1 MGKIE
6 NRLEALGI
14 KLPEPPERAGLYMQT
29 KGFEDVLCVSGCWPD
44 LPGEPFP
51 KGKLGEMTIE
61 EGQKAAANCML
72 NALAI
77 LKRDLGTL
85 DRVKSVIKMLAFVAS
100 GNDFYEQPAVANG
113 ASRLLIDIFGEGAGC
128 PSRSAI
134 GVNVL
139 PGNIPVEVE
148 LMVQIDRD

>member
-1 MGKIE
+1 MGRIE
-6 NRLEALGI
+6 DRLEMLGI
-14 KLPEPPERAGLYMQT
+14 KLPEPPKKAGLYMQT
-29 KGFEDVLCVSGCWPD
+29 KGFEDILCVSGSGPD
-44 LPGEPFP
+44 LPGEPYP
-51 KGKLGEMTIE
+51 KGKLGQLTIE
-61 EGQKAAANCML
+61 EGQRAAANCML

-100 GNDFYEQPAVANG
+100 ENDFFEQPAVANG
-113 ASRLLIDIFGEGAGC
+113 ASQLLIEIFGEEVGC

-148 LMVQIDRD
+148 LMVQIKRD